1 MSAISNERVRGKKIE
16 MSSEDRNLISKALS
30 IIWQKTDKNVESCFF
45 EKDKVRLVY
54 KKNKGRTYFDLFDKL
69 SLENEVS

>member
-1 MSAISNERVRGKKIE
+1 MSAVSNERVRGKKIE

-30 IIWQKTDKNVESCFF
+30 IIWQKTDKNVESYFF

-54 KKNKGRTYFDLFDKL
+54 KKNKGRIYFDLFDEL

>member
-1 MSAISNERVRGKKIE
+1 MSEVSNERVRGKKIE

-30 IIWQKTDKNVESCFF
+30 IIWQKTDKNVKSCFF
-45 EKDKVRLVY
+45 EKNKVRLVY
-54 KKNKGRTYFDLFDKL
+54 KKNKGRTYFDLFDEL

>member
-1 MSAISNERVRGKKIE
+1 MSAVSNERVRGKKIE

-30 IIWQKTDKNVESCFF
+30 IIWQKTDKNVESYFF
-45 EKDKVRLVY
+45 KKDKVRLVY
-54 KKNKGRTYFDLFDKL
+54 KKNKGRTYFDLFDEL

>member
-1 MSAISNERVRGKKIE
+1 MSAVSNERVRGKKIE

-30 IIWQKTDKNVESCFF
+30 IIWQKTDKNVESYFF

-54 KKNKGRTYFDLFDKL
+54 KKNKGRTYFDLFDEL

>member
-1 MSAISNERVRGKKIE
+1 MSAVSNERVRGKKIE

-30 IIWQKTDKNVESCFF
+30 IIWQKTDKNVESYFF

-54 KKNKGRTYFDLFDKL
+54 KKNKSRTYFDLFDEL

>member
-1 MSAISNERVRGKKIE
+1 MSAVSNERVREKKIE

-30 IIWQKTDKNVESCFF
+30 IIWQKTDKNVESYFF

-54 KKNKGRTYFDLFDKL
+54 KKNKGRTYFDLFDEL

>member
-1 MSAISNERVRGKKIE
+1 MSAVSNERVRGKKIE

-30 IIWQKTDKNVESCFF
+30 IIWQKTNKNVESYFF

-54 KKNKGRTYFDLFDKL
+54 KKNKGRTYFDLFDEL